1 MLNFLESYRGKQIT
15 YEVSQEKLELIQLR
29 KEIKKYKKKNNLD
42 DKELEVH
49 SEESDQEEENDEVED
64 LIAKAKEKAK
74 NKGARSSVSAEAYG
88 QFNQKQQFVPKV
100 VKKNE
105 EQIKRIQE
113 KVLKSF
119 IFNMLDEKELKICI
133 DAMEEYTCKKGDTVI
148 KQGDPGSVLYIIESG
163 HYLCYKTF
171 VSIENN
177 ILEKRRWS
185 N

>member
-15 YEVSQEKLELIQLR
+15 YEVSQEKLELMQLR

-42 DKELEVH
+42 DKELQVN
-49 SEESDQEEENDEVED
+49 SDESDKDEEENDEVEE

-74 NKGARSSVSAEAYG
+74 TKGARSSVSAEAYG
-88 QFNQKQQFVPKV
+88 KFNQKQEFVPKV

-133 DAMEEYTCKKGDTVI
+133 DAMEEFTCKKGDTVI
-148 KQGDPGSVLYIIESG
+148 KQGDPGAVLYIIESG

-171 VSIENN
+171 VS
-177 ILEKRRWS
+177 KF
-185 N
+185 